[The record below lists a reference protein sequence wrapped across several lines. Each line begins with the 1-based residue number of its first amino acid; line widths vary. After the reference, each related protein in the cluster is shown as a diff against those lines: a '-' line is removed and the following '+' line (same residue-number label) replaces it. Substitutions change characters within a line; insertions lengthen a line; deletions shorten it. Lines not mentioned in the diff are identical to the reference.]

1 MILALER
8 VQWSLPRDLL
18 VPALVVIGLWITGAV
33 FYAEHT
39 FVGGAIS
46 TPDEAIEAARRA
58 PCFTHSPEMASA
70 DGWHAQLADSRWV
83 VRKQIYRFPFLRLK
97 LEGSGS
103 AVFDA
108 ETGRITECSI
118 GVDD

>member
-1 MILALER
+1 VILALER
-8 VQWSLPRDLL
+8 VRWSLPHDLL
-18 VPALVVIGLWITGAV
+18 LPALVVIGLWITGAF

-39 FVGGAIS
+39 FPGGAIS
-46 TPDEAIEAARRA
+46 TPDKAIEAARHA

-83 VRKQIYRFPFLRLK
+83 VRKQIYRFPLLRLK
-97 LEGSGS
+97 LEGWGS

-108 ETGRITECSI
+108 ETGRITDCSI
-118 GVDD
+118 GVND